1 VLANTWFAIY
11 TLRHIISNSLC
22 DKWWCSST
30 WNSLP
35 LRQNNLCRF
44 GKYSLSWLNYPCSEY
59 VLYDIGLCSKYSVS
73 VFKRM
78 EACYNKFIK
87 SFLNTVGLTV
97 LVTCWVSSVCRVF
110 ILYSMI
116 MCTSL
121 PSGGWRLLTELLD
134 ISLDHVRSVFS

>member
-1 VLANTWFAIY
+1 MMVFFNVKFVA
-11 TLRHIISNSLC
+11 
-22 DKWWCSST
+22 SS
-30 WNSLP
+30 SE
-35 LRQNNLCRF
+35 QYLCRF

-97 LVTCWVSSVCRVF
+97 LVTC
-110 ILYSMI
+110 
-116 MCTSL
+116 
-121 PSGGWRLLTELLD
+121 
-134 ISLDHVRSVFS
+134 